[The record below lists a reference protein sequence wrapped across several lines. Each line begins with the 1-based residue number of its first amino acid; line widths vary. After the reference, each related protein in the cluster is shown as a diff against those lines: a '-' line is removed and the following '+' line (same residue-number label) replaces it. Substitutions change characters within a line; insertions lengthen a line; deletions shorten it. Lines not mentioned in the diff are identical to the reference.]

1 MNYLKSIL
9 FLIYIILY
17 YFIVGGF
24 GVKLFHIPRNT
35 VSMKIVVGFILT
47 FFIGFVVGFP
57 LQLISVSWMLY
68 AVIYGLFVITL
79 LVLSIFQ
86 TKKEIILLL
95 RRLKAHPKSVVA
107 SHIKHHWFVYL
118 LVIVFTLLSVTNTQP
133 YLWNNYHDDY
143 YISKIVHL
151 VGAQNILNENYITG
165 MLLNRTSLFS
175 LAQAQGYRLFNTY
188 ELTYSFWGSLFG
200 ISLAFFCRFTMVIH
214 NYLMCFM
221 VYKLFAE
228 LFVDQKWSQFTLFF
242 FALLMIPA
250 GYAARGAKMPVF
262 IRMYENWR
270 FQTAIF
276 YGGSITRVLAI
287 PLLIIFGYP
296 LIDKLSLKK
305 LLFLLIVMMTLI
317 SFQTNGLCYVL
328 FLLPI
333 FIFIKLLNILINHLK
348 KKDMLNI
355 CLIAFSLFL
364 VLILLSNH
372 LLMHLP
378 INLSKYET
386 IYKNYI
392 PYYNNVFSY
401 DVFALS
407 AFIPVFLMIILEKD
421 RTKRWIHVLI
431 LLAFLIIRLNKSS
444 LYIAMIST
452 NFYGIARIVT
462 SILLVIVG
470 YDGIVLIT
478 LVSRWKKSYYMM
490 PACMGILSLALMV
503 TILTKNDT
511 LKSYT
516 ATEDNMTPL
525 GYSFQT
531 LTDNDQMLPNPV
543 VKVGQYF
550 NSLSDGHYILISEG
564 HIKYKNTY
572 YDNQAF
578 LFGSK
583 NIALWFD
590 SRDQETNIDYQKILL
605 YLQGK
610 APFSYVKGVFA
621 YIHCN
626 YIYTTRELVKKD
638 LVSRKCKVV
647 LHDTENNA
655 YLLKVPKNF

>member
-9 FLIYIILY
+9 FLAIIILY
-17 YFIVGGF
+17 YYIVGGF
-24 GVKLFHIPRNT
+24 GIKLFRIKKNT
-35 VSMKIVVGFILT
+35 WSMKLIVGFILT
-47 FFIGFVVGFP
+47 FFVGFIVGFP
-57 LQLISVSWMLY
+57 LQLISVSWILY
-68 AVIYGLFVITL
+68 AVIYGLFL
-79 LVLSIFQ
+79 LTMLIISILK
-86 TKKEIILLL
+86 TKHE
-95 RRLKAHPKSVVA
+95 LKHFVKKIKSHPKSVII
-107 SHIKHHWFVYL
+107 HHLKGHWFIYL
-118 LVIVFTLLSVTNTQP
+118 LVILFTLLSVTNTQP

-151 VGAQNILNENYITG
+151 AGTKNLLNENYITG

-175 LAQAQGYRLFNTY
+175 FAKAQGYRLFNTY
-188 ELTYSFWGSLFG
+188 ELTYSFFDSLFA
-200 ISLAFFCRFTMVIH
+200 INLAFFCRFTMAIH
-214 NYLMCFM
+214 NYLICFM
-221 VYKLFAE
+221 VYQLFVE
-228 LFVDQKWSQFTLFF
+228 LFVDYKWSQFALFF
-242 FALLMIPA
+242 FVLLLIPA

-276 YGGSITRVLAI
+276 YGGSITRVLSI

-296 LIDKLSLKK
+296 LINKMSLQKAF
-305 LLFLLIVMMTLI
+305 FLLIVIVTLI

-333 FIFIKLLNILINHLK
+333 FVFIKLLNKLIKHLK
-348 KKDMLNI
+348 KKAIINI

-364 VLILLSNH
+364 VLILLSNN
-372 LLMHLP
+372 LLKYLP
-378 INLSKYET
+378 INISKYET
-386 IYKNYI
+386 IYKNYL

-407 AFIPVFLMIILEKD
+407 AFIPVSLMIILEKD
-421 RTKRWIHVLI
+421 KQKRWIHVLV

-444 LYIAMIST
+444 IYIAVIST

-462 SILLVIVG
+462 SILLAIVA
-470 YDGIVLIT
+470 YDGIVLMRLIRKIKHSQY
-478 LVSRWKKSYYMM
+478 VA
-490 PACMGILSLALMV
+490 PACMGVLSIALMV

-511 LKSYT
+511 LKAYS

-531 LTDNDQMLPNPV
+531 LTDNDQMLPDPV
-543 VKVGQYF
+543 VKVGMYF
-550 NSLSDGHYILISEG
+550 NSLPSGNYILLSEG

-572 YDNQAF
+572 FDNQSF
-578 LFGSK
+578 LFSS
-583 NIALWFD
+583 NRVALWFD

-621 YIHCN
+621 YIHCD
-626 YIYTTRELVKKD
+626 YVYTTKELVKKD

-647 LHDTENNA
+647 MHDIQNHA
-655 YLLKVPKNF
+655 YLLKVPRNF